1 MEGVEVKKEL
11 SEVEGSHQELKQC
24 WEGSPELRIDSTGPD
39 YVVRSLEDYLVG
51 TEYCDLSIVCANNN
65 VLQAHCAVISA
76 VSDFM
81 AAILR
86 EARRERD
93 KIQLHLP
100 DVAVEYLQSFLE
112 LVYTGCVR
120 IEEDY
125 RPEFLQLLK
134 FLEVY
139 ESVQEVANHNLQGGL
154 HEFDYDEFQEAK
166 DDLQEVSKPIQISAN
181 QCFVR
186 KDEEPIVTNQCQYK
200 SKPKAARRPS
210 KPKSRKRRLNEDGGG
225 EATVKEELDLE
236 DDQVREVQV
245 EFCDPLEVDFSN
257 YSKPLAR
264 DQLKVNGSAVHK
276 KEKKEKPPVAS
287 LLAHLE
293 AEAECAEEKLKADM
307 ATKAW
312 LQTSSVQIPQMV
324 TDMNG
329 CQVLARVDARTNS
342 AVAGTGRK
350 CEKCRCPLCLDGKR
364 ILSPGESAVHLCHY
378 PTCGKVYKKTSH
390 LRAHLRWHIGDQPYP
405 CSWPSCGKRF
415 TRSDELHRHFRIH
428 TGEKKHKCE
437 VCERSFSRSDHLKK
451 HMLSHHPDGDNTIEI
466 DPTQILE
473 VESYMEDEVLIQ

>member
-1 MEGVEVKKEL
+1 
-11 SEVEGSHQELKQC
+11 
-24 WEGSPELRIDSTGPD
+24 
-39 YVVRSLEDYLVG
+39 
-51 TEYCDLSIVCANNN
+51 
-65 VLQAHCAVISA
+65 
-76 VSDFM
+76 
-81 AAILR
+81 
-86 EARRERD
+86 
-93 KIQLHLP
+93 
-100 DVAVEYLQSFLE
+100 
-112 LVYTGCVR
+112 
-120 IEEDY
+120 
-125 RPEFLQLLK
+125 
-134 FLEVY
+134 
-139 ESVQEVANHNLQGGL
+139 
-154 HEFDYDEFQEAK
+154 
-166 DDLQEVSKPIQISAN
+166 
-181 QCFVR
+181 
-186 KDEEPIVTNQCQYK
+186 
-200 SKPKAARRPS
+200 
-210 KPKSRKRRLNEDGGG
+210 
-225 EATVKEELDLE
+225 
-236 DDQVREVQV
+236 
-245 EFCDPLEVDFSN
+245 
-257 YSKPLAR
+257 
-264 DQLKVNGSAVHK
+264 VNGSAVHK

-451 HMLSHHPDGDNTIEI
+451 HMLSHHPDGHDTIEI